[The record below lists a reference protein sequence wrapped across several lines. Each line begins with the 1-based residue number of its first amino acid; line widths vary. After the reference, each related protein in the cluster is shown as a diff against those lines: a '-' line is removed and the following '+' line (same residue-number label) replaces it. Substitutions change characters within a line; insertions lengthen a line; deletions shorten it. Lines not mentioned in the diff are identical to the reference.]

1 MKCLRRIRDVI
12 LAYGEGDLH
21 VDGFINL
28 DFQSNM
34 DDRKSTSGFVFV
46 LNGGVVS
53 WKCSKQDIT
62 TEVKFVAPCDVT
74 KEIVWKRKF
83 IYELGVVPSI
93 ELSIPLYYDNNEAIA
108 QAKEPRSHQKSKH
121 IEHCFH

>member
-1 MKCLRRIRDVI
+1 LAVKHIMKCLRRIRDVI

-53 WKCSKQDIT
+53 
-62 TEVKFVAPCDVT
+62 
-74 KEIVWKRKF
+74 
-83 IYELGVVPSI
+83 
-93 ELSIPLYYDNNEAIA
+93 
-108 QAKEPRSHQKSKH
+108 
-121 IEHCFH
+121 